1 MSTATLRQ
9 FGSWFDLPEDF
20 MGFAAVTVA
29 VLCVMSAIYAPQVLA
44 LSIAALLA
52 IVFFESPFGLLT
64 VMAFLI
70 PFNFVVVVG
79 QVPLAAELLKVAI
92 WGPFLLFLIT
102 RRKRFVVSR
111 YNIFFI
117 VIGVLLAYSCV
128 TATDFAYTFKE
139 SLRLI
144 SSIGLVYLAANL
156 IDTKEKLFII
166 LKAIGISSLIVAVYG
181 LYQYSIHDY
190 GALFWIVNPRISTDL
205 APSRADFWEWRNRLM
220 SFLTSEMEAGDY
232 IAYCIPLAAALVVT
246 TKRFGERM
254 LWRVTVV
261 FLLIALL
268 LTFTFGSWIGFGAA
282 LLYFAWIFRKKLRL
296 KIIAAGVVIFATSA
310 ITFALTNQAYL
321 SDKIE
326 QVAWDYATRLAFW
339 LVAWKEFLDHPI
351 HGGGL
356 GSFGPLVAEQ
366 HFSWL
371 GAIWA
376 DTTSPHN
383 IYLYILS
390 QFGIAGFLAIFG
402 VFVYALWLMIRI
414 GRGQFGQADG
424 DLRGIA
430 FALGFAIIV
439 LLISGSADDSTLFGP
454 HTSYL
459 IWLLIG
465 LTDVVARFSKR
476 NQNQEKSLAA

>member
-1 MSTATLRQ
+1 MSTATLRR

-29 VLCVMSAIYAPQVLA
+29 VLCILSALYAPQILA
-44 LSIAALLA
+44 LCIAALLA
-52 IVFFESPFGLLT
+52 IIFFENPFGLLM

-70 PFNFVVVVG
+70 PFNFIVVVG
-79 QVPLAAELLKVAI
+79 QVPLAAELLKVAV

-102 RRKRFVVSR
+102 RRKRFVASR
-111 YNIFFI
+111 YNLFFL
-117 VIGVLLAYSCV
+117 VIAALLAYSCL
-128 TATDFAYTFKE
+128 TATDFAFTFKE
-139 SLRLI
+139 SLRLL
-144 SSIGLVYLAANL
+144 SSIGLVYLAVNL
-156 IDTKEKLFII
+156 VDTKEKLFII
-166 LKAIGISSLIVAVYG
+166 LKTIGISSLIVAVYG

-232 IAYCIPLAAALVVT
+232 IAYCIPLAAALAVT
-246 TKRFGERM
+246 AKRFGERM
-254 LWRVTVV
+254 LWRTTVI

-282 LLYFAWIFRKKLRL
+282 LIYFVWVFRKRLRL
-296 KIIAAGVVIFATSA
+296 KIIAAALVVFAASA

-321 SDKIE
+321 SDKVE
-326 QVAWDYATRLAFW
+326 QIAWDYATRLAFW

-390 QFGIAGFLAIFG
+390 QFGIVGFLAVFG
-402 VFVYALWLMIRI
+402 VFVYALLLMVRV
-414 GRGQFGQADG
+414 GRAKFGQADI
-424 DLRGIA
+424 DLRWIA
-430 FALGFAIIV
+430 FALGFSIIV
-439 LLISGSADDSTLFGP
+439 LLVSGSADDSTLFGP

-465 LTDVVARFSKR
+465 LTDVVARFARK
-476 NQNQEKSLAA
+476 NQDEEITLAA